1 MELAGLRNFLK
12 DRLLKQMTS
21 LTERQQKYMLRSET
35 ARWQWAATGLFIL
48 SLLANL
54 SIYGAHELDRQAW
67 SELEDGY
74 QERLAHAEKV
84 RDQAVREMVALTLAS
99 AREREGRAAQAAAYE
114 AVGVYRYIGEC
125 TITAYCPCDAC
136 CGRWA
141 DGVTATGL
149 PAGPGVVAVDP
160 EVIPLGST
168 VIIDGQRYLAADT
181 GVTGKHVDV
190 CLPDHEDTV
199 AHGVRMAEVW
209 VSAE

>member
-1 MELAGLRNFLK
+1 
-12 DRLLKQMTS
+12 
-21 LTERQQKYMLRSET
+21 MLRSET

-181 GVTGKHVDV
+181 GVTGKHVDI
-190 CLPDHEDTV
+190 CLADHDATV
-199 AHGVRMAEVW
+199 EAGVRTAEVW
-209 VSAE
+209 VEVMVK

>member
-1 MELAGLRNFLK
+1 MKDIPIHRKKRFLWHEMTTWQKEAIGVLVISTTANIALYARIVGLDKALDAIAVEYQAQIESAERTRDLAVEQLEAAVL
-12 DRLLKQMTS
+12 Q
-21 LTERQQKYMLRSET
+21 TE
-35 ARWQWAATGLFIL
+35 A
-48 SLLANL
+48 
-54 SIYGAHELDRQAW
+54 DRQA
-67 SELEDGY
+67 
-74 QERLAHAEKV
+74 RAE
-84 RDQAVREMVALTLAS
+84 
-99 AREREGRAAQAAAYE
+99 QAAAYE
-114 AVGVYRYIGEC
+114 AIGVYQYIGEC
-125 TITAYCPCDAC
+125 TITAYCPCEEC

-160 EVIPLGST
+160 EVIPLGAT

-199 AHGVRMAEVW
+199 AHGVRIAEVW

>member
-1 MELAGLRNFLK
+1 MERLQKRRPGDPASWRMAAVGLLGLALVVN
-12 DRLLKQMTS
+12 M
-21 LTERQQKYMLRSET
+21 
-35 ARWQWAATGLFIL
+35 AQWAWIAALEASRQEDAVRYQAQIESAERTRD
-48 SLLANL
+48 LAVEQL
-54 SIYGAHELDRQAW
+54 EAVVLQTEADRQA
-67 SELEDGY
+67 
-74 QERLAHAEKV
+74 RAE
-84 RDQAVREMVALTLAS
+84 
-99 AREREGRAAQAAAYE
+99 QAAAYE
-114 AVGVYRYIGEC
+114 MAGVYQYIGEC
-125 TITAYCPCDAC
+125 TITAYCPCEEC

-181 GVTGKHVDV
+181 GVMGKHVDV

-199 AHGVRMAEVW
+199 AHGVRIAEVW

>member
-1 MELAGLRNFLK
+1 MERVTLRRCRARLTRALAFWQVVAIGLLA
-12 DRLLKQMTS
+12 
-21 LTERQQKYMLRSET
+21 LTVNMV
-35 ARWQWAATGLFIL
+35 QWAWIAALEASRQEDAARYQAQIKSAERTRD
-48 SLLANL
+48 LAVEQL
-54 SIYGAHELDRQAW
+54 EAAVLQA
-67 SELEDGY
+67 EADK
-74 QERLAHAEKV
+74 QARAE
-84 RDQAVREMVALTLAS
+84 QT
-99 AREREGRAAQAAAYE
+99 AAYE
-114 AVGVYRYIGEC
+114 AIGVYQYIGEC
-125 TITAYCPCDAC
+125 TITAYCPCEAC

-160 EVIPLGST
+160 EVIPLGAT

-199 AHGVRMAEVW
+199 AHGVRIAEVW